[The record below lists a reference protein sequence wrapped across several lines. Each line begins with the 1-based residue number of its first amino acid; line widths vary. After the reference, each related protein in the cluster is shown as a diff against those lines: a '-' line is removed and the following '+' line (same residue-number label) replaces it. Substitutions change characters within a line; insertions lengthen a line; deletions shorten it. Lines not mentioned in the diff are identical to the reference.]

1 MTNKCRYHKGGLREM
16 VEYKAKDHSVLQS
29 ELAEL
34 ATRWKDMRFM
44 RLYDLLWKR
53 EWLETALDAVLSN
66 KGSVT
71 AGVDGISL
79 RNLLDDTG
87 EKREKFLDGLQREL
101 KTRNYHPFP
110 VLRKW
115 IPKRKK
121 GEQRPIGIPTLK
133 DRVVQML
140 LKMVLE
146 PIFECDFLD
155 NSNGFRLGRSTLECV
170 LPLYRYGDTK
180 RRYDYVIECDIE
192 RCFDNIDHET
202 LMKLV
207 QKRIGDK
214 CVLRL
219 IWRFLRAPVKE
230 FKVLSKTKKGTP
242 QGGILSPLLANIHL
256 NEFDHYWLEHW
267 GSFTDYQRERR
278 LKSGQANCVLFR
290 YADDFILSAKGTR
303 NAVEGIMKDCT
314 RFFAEQLKLN
324 LSTDKTR
331 IVSIDEGFKFL
342 GFQVSRERLR
352 GFKCVRIRPTQENV
366 IRLKVK
372 LQQMLGKDADKDDPQ
387 IKIAEI
393 NHVLMG
399 WSGYFYRVNSIKQ
412 FLALDYYA
420 ERLFLQW
427 YCRSRKV
434 NIRKALT
441 AVTVNGRVA
450 IPRERGMKSLYRM
463 SERPSEHTALSH
475 KAVWKYRHIG
485 NPYLSGNAVTNAETE
500 PDDPMSKV
508 EAAKNVHPID
518 TAYGEI
524 YLRNRI
530 KTFRR
535 DGWHC
540 RICPSTSKQLVAHHI
555 EPVPRYGNY
564 DTATVHSVANLMT
577 MCADCHRNL
586 LTRIICS

>member
-1 MTNKCRYHKGGLREM
+1 VRSAPT
-16 VEYKAKDHSVLQS
+16 
-29 ELAEL
+29 
-34 ATRWKDMRFM
+34 
-44 RLYDLLWKR
+44 
-53 EWLETALDAVLSN
+53 
-66 KGSVT
+66 
-71 AGVDGISL
+71 
-79 RNLLDDTG
+79 
-87 EKREKFLDGLQREL
+87 
-101 KTRNYHPFP
+101 PF
-110 VLRKW
+110 
-115 IPKRKK
+115 
-121 GEQRPIGIPTLK
+121 
-133 DRVVQML
+133 
-140 LKMVLE
+140 
-146 PIFECDFLD
+146 
-155 NSNGFRLGRSTLECV
+155 
-170 LPLYRYGDTK
+170 
-180 RRYDYVIECDIE
+180 
-192 RCFDNIDHET
+192 
-202 LMKLV
+202 
-207 QKRIGDK
+207 
-214 CVLRL
+214 
-219 IWRFLRAPVKE
+219 
-230 FKVLSKTKKGTP
+230 
-242 QGGILSPLLANIHL
+242 SPLLANIHL

-342 GFQVSRERLR
+342 GFQVSRERLW
-352 GFKCVRIRPTQENV
+352 GFKCVRIRPTRENV

-530 KTFRR
+530 KAFRR

-540 RICPSTSKQLVAHHI
+540 RICPSTSKELVAHHI

-564 DTATVHSVANLMT
+564 DTATVHSVDNLMT